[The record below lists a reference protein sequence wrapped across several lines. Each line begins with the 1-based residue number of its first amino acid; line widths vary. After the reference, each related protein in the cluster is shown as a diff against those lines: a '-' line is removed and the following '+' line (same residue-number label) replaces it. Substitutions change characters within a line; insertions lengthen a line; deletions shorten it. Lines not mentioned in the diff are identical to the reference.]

1 MALDPSIILNLGKGV
16 TPLLSQGEVDDQR
29 MQRELGG
36 LKVSQLRQSMQDEQ
50 ATRDIARNTAPESL
64 ASAFYKGGYVKQG
77 QDAQKFQTEQ
87 KKTQY
92 EMEKAQ
98 YDSIQRKYERAA
110 QIMNG
115 VNDQASWERARQQ
128 TAVEFGEQAA
138 AQMPLQYDPALIAQ
152 KRAQAMTV
160 KDQLEQEWKER
171 EYTTPKASA
180 VLQAETSRANNAD
193 TVAATKRGQDLR
205 ASSSAATA
213 EQKKVLKPMP
223 AAALKMQQEGLDA
236 IGTASSINAD
246 LGAIE
251 KQIQDKKLDFGPIS
265 NLKNAARNASGFSS
279 EESRNFASFKSNL
292 EKLRNDSLRL
302 NKGVQTDGDAQ
313 RAWNELFQN
322 INDTEVVKQ
331 RLAEIKRINE
341 RAVELRKLDIDNV
354 RINYGHDP
362 MDTSAY
368 AKQPAALNGGK
379 AAAKATP
386 DASALEAEM
395 RRRGLLK

>member
-1 MALDPSIILNLGKGV
+1 MAIDPNIIFQLGKGV

-29 MQRELGG
+29 MQREVGALQ
-36 LKVSQLRQSMQDEQ
+36 LNKLRQSMQDDQ
-50 ATRDIARNTAPESL
+50 ATRDIARNTAPEGL

-87 KKTQY
+87 KKSQY

-98 YDSIQRKYERAA
+98 YDSIQRKFVRAA

-138 AQMPLQYDPALIAQ
+138 AQMPAQYDPALIAQ

-160 KDQLEQEWKER
+160 KEQLEEAWKER
-171 EYTTPKASA
+171 AFTTPNANA
-180 VLQAETSRANNAD
+180 VLQAQTSTANNAN
-193 TVAATKRGQDLR
+193 TVAATTRGQDLK
-205 ASSSAATA
+205 AATA
-213 EQKKVLKPMP
+213 ATAATQKTAPKPIP

-236 IGTASSINAD
+236 IGTASGINAD
-246 LGAIE
+246 LDAVS
-251 KQIQDKKLDFGPIS
+251 KQIADGKLTFGPVS
-265 NLKNAARNASGFSS
+265 NLISGAKNTIGMSDEN
-279 EESRNFASFKSNL
+279 SRNLASFKTNL

-331 RLAEIKRINE
+331 RLGEIKRLNE
-341 RAVELRKLDIDNV
+341 RAVQLRKMDIDNI
-354 RINYGHDP
+354 RINYGHEP
-362 MDTSAY
+362 LDTSAY
-368 AKQPAALNGGK
+368 AKQPASLNGGK
-379 AAAKATP
+379 TATAP
-386 DASALEAEM
+386 DLTGIEAELK
-395 RRRGLLK
+395 RRGLLK